1 MVNDNDMTDLE
12 KKERQQR
19 AALAALYG
27 MVANGKAKPKVFR
40 IVDTKGNVSNVTI
53 YHVPPR

>member
-1 MVNDNDMTDLE
+1 MVNDNDMDELE
-12 KKERQQR
+12 KKERKQR

-27 MVANGKAKPKVFR
+27 MVANGEAKPKVFR

>member
-1 MVNDNDMTDLE
+1 MDELE
-12 KKERQQR
+12 KKERKQR

-27 MVANGKAKPKVFR
+27 MVANGEAKPKVFR

-53 YHVPPR
+53 YHVPQR